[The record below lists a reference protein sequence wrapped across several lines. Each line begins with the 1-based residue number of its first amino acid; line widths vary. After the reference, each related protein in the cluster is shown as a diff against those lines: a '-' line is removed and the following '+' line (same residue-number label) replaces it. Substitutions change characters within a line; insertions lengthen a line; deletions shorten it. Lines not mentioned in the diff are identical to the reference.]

1 MEIMSFQDRSLHGLC
16 DIETNFKNLMRGV
29 GHLDQD
35 LSFAFDENIG
45 YPTSVIKNL
54 GVIDIQIK
62 FSPKYYKFYQTR
74 LTPATVAKKFNVDL
88 EISQKSDEDPLVLRN
103 KIKFGMTES

>member
-1 MEIMSFQDRSLHGLC
+1 
-16 DIETNFKNLMRGV
+16 MRGV

-62 FSPKYYKFYQTR
+62 FSPKYYKH
-74 LTPATVAKKFNVDL
+74 
-88 EISQKSDEDPLVLRN
+88 
-103 KIKFGMTES
+103 